1 MDQED
6 QPITFLA
13 IDASS
18 GNSIC
23 IEHLGGVE
31 SLREWSVLV
40 KNTLYKTVG
49 KSKSEWKEL
58 AVFTD
63 IEATLYNRSLTY
75 KEDIQVPVLTL
86 NSLVLGQEPV
96 IHNEDPTDTENK
108 DLRKRQKYIQGCKEA
123 TWKRWRNCIVTQE
136 AQFKTQQE
144 RTKG

>member
-1 MDQED
+1 MV
-6 QPITFLA
+6 
-13 IDASS
+13 S
-18 GNSIC
+18 
-23 IEHLGGVE
+23 
-31 SLREWSVLV
+31 LV

-49 KSKSEWKEL
+49 KSKLEWKEL

-136 AQFKTQQE
+136 AQFKAQQE